1 MKQEIK
7 VLNEEEKSLKPAFY
21 EPSVCMCTP
30 DNPNTMGVCVT
41 LTEPVNGAILH
52 EAVERLRERFYYF
65 YVRVKLDGN
74 NLIVVPND
82 LPVVIRDTWDPIL
95 LCSAEANYHLLSF
108 KYEGNRLTAEISH
121 SITDGAGFLPYF
133 KSLLYY
139 YLSTITGQELDPS
152 GFRLLGDE
160 IPDAE
165 TGNPFAGLDLDAAEE
180 PLYQKPPVTDYFRL
194 GNPEENG
201 KRECTAFYLR
211 FPEEQVMQYCKEND
225 GSPNVL
231 FSVLLAKAARRYD
244 PADEKTVSCL
254 ISVDMKSQL
263 GNHENYRMFIDTAYV
278 DMPKE
283 QDDYD
288 IPKACTKAR
297 GQLIL
302 QAQPENV
309 MYTLKTRK
317 AGYEKMEQMP
327 LQMCV
332 DVLKP
337 ALGAHRASFCVSY
350 ANSRSFGP
358 LDLYIQEIYLL
369 SEPNVTD
376 VMVELSCINH
386 HFFAMFGQPFSS
398 EEFFRA
404 FLAELDDAGIPYE
417 IMRKEPFRLCGV
429 RYDDIEGVRL

>member
-1 MKQEIK
+1 M
-7 VLNEEEKSLKPAFY
+7 KPAFY
-21 EPSVCMCTP
+21 EPSICMCTP
-30 DNPNTMGVCVT
+30 ENPNTMGICAT
-41 LTEPVNGAILH
+41 LTEPINGTVLQ
-52 EAVERLRERFYYF
+52 ETVERLRGRFPYF
-65 YVRVKLDGN
+65 YVRVQLDGN
-74 NLIVVPND
+74 NLIVIRND
-82 LPVVIRDTWDPIL
+82 LPVVIRSTWEPIL
-95 LCSAEANYHLLSF
+95 LCSEDANYHLLSF
-108 KYEGNRLTAEISH
+108 KYEGNRLAAEVSH

-133 KSLLYY
+133 KSVLYY
-139 YLSTITGQELDPS
+139 YLSTVTGQEFDPT

-160 IPDAE
+160 IPETE
-165 TGNPFAGLDLDAAEE
+165 TGNPFANIDLDSEAE
-180 PLYQKPPVTDYFRL
+180 PLYQKPPITDYFRL
-194 GNPEENG
+194 KNPGGDE
-201 KRECTAFYLR
+201 KRECTAFFLR
-211 FPEEQVMQYCKEND
+211 FPEEQVMQYCREND

-244 PADEKTVSCL
+244 PASEKTVSCL
-254 ISVDMKSQL
+254 ISIDNKAQL
-263 GNHENYRMFIDTAYV
+263 GNFDNYRMFVNTTYV

-297 GQLIL
+297 GQLML

-309 MYTLKTRK
+309 KYVLKTQK

-327 LQMCV
+327 VQMCA
-332 DVLKP
+332 DILKQ
-337 ALGAHRASFCVSY
+337 AIGAHRASFCVSY
-350 ANSRSFGP
+350 TNSRSFGP
-358 LDLYIQEIYLL
+358 LDPYIQEVYVL

-386 HFFAMFGQPFSS
+386 HFYAMFGQPFSS

-429 RYDDIEGVRL
+429 RYDGIEGVNL

>member
-1 MKQEIK
+1 M
-7 VLNEEEKSLKPAFY
+7 KPAFY

-30 DNPNTMGVCVT
+30 DNPNTMGICVT
-41 LTEPVNGAILH
+41 LTEPVNCDALK
-52 EAVERLRERFYYF
+52 EAVERLRVRFPYF
-65 YVRVKLDGN
+65 YVRVKLEGN
-74 NLIVVPND
+74 NLIVVSND
-82 LPVVIRDTWDPIL
+82 LPVVIRSTWDPIL

-108 KYEGNRLTAEISH
+108 KFEGNRLAAEVSH

-133 KSLLYY
+133 KSVLYY
-139 YLSTITGQELDPS
+139 YLSTVTGQEFDPT
-152 GFRLLGDE
+152 GIRLIGDE
-160 IPDAE
+160 IPEAE
-165 TGNPFAGLDLDAAEE
+165 TGNPFADIDLDASDE

-194 GNPEENG
+194 ENPVKDG

-211 FPEEQVMQYCKEND
+211 FPEEQIMQYCKEND
-225 GSPNVL
+225 GSQNVL

-244 PADEKTVSCL
+244 PKDERTVSCL
-254 ISVDMKSQL
+254 ISVDMKAQL
-263 GNHENYRMFIDTAYV
+263 GKFENYRMFIDTAFV

-283 QDDYD
+283 QADYD
-288 IPKACTKAR
+288 ISKACTKAR

-309 MYTLKTRK
+309 RYTLKTRK

-327 LQMCV
+327 LQMCA
-332 DVLKP
+332 DVLKQ
-337 ALGAHRASFCVSY
+337 AIGAHRASFCVSY

-358 LDLYIQEIYLL
+358 LDPYIQEVYLL

-398 EEFFRA
+398 EDFFRA
-404 FLAELDDAGIPYE
+404 FLAELDDAGIPYD
-417 IMRKEPFRLCGV
+417 IVRKEPFRLCGV
-429 RYDDIEGVRL
+429 RYDDIEGVNL

>member
-1 MKQEIK
+1 
-7 VLNEEEKSLKPAFY
+7 
-21 EPSVCMCTP
+21 
-30 DNPNTMGVCVT
+30 MGICVT
-41 LTEPVNGAILH
+41 LTEPVNCDALK
-52 EAVERLRERFYYF
+52 EAVERLRDRFPYF
-65 YVRVKLDGN
+65 YVRAKLEGN

-95 LCSAEANYHLLSF
+95 LCSEEANYHLLSF
-108 KYEGNRLTAEISH
+108 KFEGNRLTAEISH

-133 KSLLYY
+133 KSVLYY
-139 YLSTITGQELDPS
+139 YLSTVTGQKLDPS
-152 GFRLLGDE
+152 GFRLLGDK
-160 IPDAE
+160 IPEAE
-165 TGNPFAGLDLDAAEE
+165 TGNPFADLDLDSAEE

-194 GNPEENG
+194 GNPEEVG

-211 FPEEQVMQYCKEND
+211 FPEEQIMQYCKEND

-244 PADEKTVSCL
+244 PADERTVSCL
-254 ISVDMKSQL
+254 ISVDMKAQL
-263 GNHENYRMFIDTAYV
+263 GNFENYRMFIDTAYV

-283 QDDYD
+283 QADYD
-288 IPKACTKAR
+288 ISKACTKAR

-350 ANSRSFGP
+350 ANCRSFGS
-358 LDLYIQEIYLL
+358 LDPYIREVYLL
-369 SEPNVTD
+369 SEPSVTD

-386 HFFAMFGQPFSS
+386 NFFAMFGQPFSS
-398 EEFFRA
+398 EDFFRA
-404 FLAELDDAGIPYE
+404 FLAELDDAGIPYD
-417 IMRKEPFRLCGV
+417 IMRKESFRLCGV
-429 RYDDIEGVRL
+429 RYDDIEGVCL

>member
-1 MKQEIK
+1 M
-7 VLNEEEKSLKPAFY
+7 KPAFY
-21 EPSVCMCTP
+21 EPSLCMCTQ
-30 DNPNTMGVCVT
+30 DNPNTMGICVT
-41 LTEPVNGAILH
+41 LTEPVNCDALK
-52 EAVERLRERFYYF
+52 ETVERLRDRFPYF
-65 YVRVKLDGN
+65 YVRAKLEGN

-95 LCSAEANYHLLSF
+95 LCSEEANYHLLSF
-108 KYEGNRLTAEISH
+108 KFEGNRLTAEISH

-133 KSLLYY
+133 KSVLYY
-139 YLSTITGQELDPS
+139 YLSTVTGQKLDPS
-152 GFRLLGDE
+152 GFRLLGDKNPE
-160 IPDAE
+160 AE
-165 TGNPFAGLDLDAAEE
+165 TGNPFADLDLDSAEE

-194 GNPEENG
+194 GNTEEVG

-211 FPEEQVMQYCKEND
+211 FPEEQIMQYCKEND

-231 FSVLLAKAARRYD
+231 FSVLLAKAARRYN
-244 PADEKTVSCL
+244 PADERTVSCL
-254 ISVDMKSQL
+254 ISVDMKAQL
-263 GNHENYRMFIDTAYV
+263 GNFENYRMFIDTAYV

-283 QDDYD
+283 QADYD
-288 IPKACTKAR
+288 ISKACTKAR

-327 LQMCV
+327 LQMCI

-350 ANSRSFGP
+350 ANSRSFGS
-358 LDLYIQEIYLL
+358 LDPYIREVYLL
-369 SEPNVTD
+369 SEPSVTD

-386 HFFAMFGQPFSS
+386 NFFAMFGQPFSS
-398 EEFFRA
+398 EDFFRA
-404 FLAELDDAGIPYE
+404 FLAELDDAGIPYD
-417 IMRKEPFRLCGV
+417 IMRKESFRLCGV
-429 RYDDIEGVRL
+429 RYDDIEGVCL

>member
-1 MKQEIK
+1 
-7 VLNEEEKSLKPAFY
+7 
-21 EPSVCMCTP
+21 
-30 DNPNTMGVCVT
+30 MGVCVT

-231 FSVLLAKAARRYD
+231 FSVLLAKAARR
-244 PADEKTVSCL
+244 
-254 ISVDMKSQL
+254 
-263 GNHENYRMFIDTAYV
+263 
-278 DMPKE
+278 
-283 QDDYD
+283 
-288 IPKACTKAR
+288 
-297 GQLIL
+297 
-302 QAQPENV
+302 
-309 MYTLKTRK
+309 
-317 AGYEKMEQMP
+317 
-327 LQMCV
+327 
-332 DVLKP
+332 
-337 ALGAHRASFCVSY
+337 
-350 ANSRSFGP
+350 
-358 LDLYIQEIYLL
+358 
-369 SEPNVTD
+369 
-376 VMVELSCINH
+376 
-386 HFFAMFGQPFSS
+386 
-398 EEFFRA
+398 
-404 FLAELDDAGIPYE
+404 
-417 IMRKEPFRLCGV
+417 
-429 RYDDIEGVRL
+429 

>member
-1 MKQEIK
+1 M
-7 VLNEEEKSLKPAFY
+7 KPAFY
-21 EPSVCMCTP
+21 EPSLCMCTQ
-30 DNPNTMGVCVT
+30 DNPNTMGICVT
-41 LTEPVNGAILH
+41 LTEPVNCDALK
-52 EAVERLRERFYYF
+52 EAVERLRDRFPYF
-65 YVRVKLDGN
+65 YVRAKLDGN

-95 LCSAEANYHLLSF
+95 LCSEEANYHLLSF
-108 KYEGNRLTAEISH
+108 KFEGNRLTAEISH

-133 KSLLYY
+133 KSVLYY
-139 YLSTITGQELDPS
+139 YLSTVTGQKLDPS
-152 GFRLLGDE
+152 GFRLLGDR
-160 IPDAE
+160 IPEAE
-165 TGNPFAGLDLDAAEE
+165 TGNPFADLDLDSAEE

-194 GNPEENG
+194 GNPEEVG

-211 FPEEQVMQYCKEND
+211 FPEEQIMQYCKEND

-244 PADEKTVSCL
+244 PADERTVSCL
-254 ISVDMKSQL
+254 ISVDMKAQL
-263 GNHENYRMFIDTAYV
+263 GNFENYRMFIDTAYV

-283 QDDYD
+283 QADYD
-288 IPKACTKAR
+288 ISKACTKAR

-332 DVLKP
+332 DVLKS

-350 ANSRSFGP
+350 ANSRSFGS
-358 LDLYIQEIYLL
+358 LDPYIREVYLL
-369 SEPNVTD
+369 SEPSVTD

-386 HFFAMFGQPFSS
+386 NFFAMFGQPFSS
-398 EEFFRA
+398 EDFFRA
-404 FLAELDDAGIPYE
+404 FLAELDDAGIPYD
-417 IMRKEPFRLCGV
+417 IMRKESFRLCGV
-429 RYDDIEGVRL
+429 RYDDIEGVCL

>member
-1 MKQEIK
+1 
-7 VLNEEEKSLKPAFY
+7 
-21 EPSVCMCTP
+21 
-30 DNPNTMGVCVT
+30 MGICAT
-41 LTEPVNGAILH
+41 LTEPINGTVLQ
-52 EAVERLRERFYYF
+52 ETVERLRGRFPYF
-65 YVRVKLDGN
+65 YVRVQLDGN
-74 NLIVVPND
+74 NLIVIRND
-82 LPVVIRDTWDPIL
+82 LPVVIRSTWEPIL
-95 LCSAEANYHLLSF
+95 LCSEDANYHLLSF
-108 KYEGNRLTAEISH
+108 KYEGNRLAAEVSH

-133 KSLLYY
+133 KSVLYY
-139 YLSTITGQELDPS
+139 YLSTVTGQEFDPT

-160 IPDAE
+160 IPETE
-165 TGNPFAGLDLDAAEE
+165 TGNPFANIDLDSETE
-180 PLYQKPPVTDYFRL
+180 PLYQKPPITDYFRL
-194 GNPEENG
+194 KNPGGDE
-201 KRECTAFYLR
+201 KRECTAFFLR

-244 PADEKTVSCL
+244 PASEKTVSCL
-254 ISVDMKSQL
+254 ISIDNKAQL
-263 GNHENYRMFIDTAYV
+263 GNFDNYRMFVNTTYV

-297 GQLIL
+297 GQLML

-309 MYTLKTRK
+309 KYVLKTQK

-327 LQMCV
+327 IQMCA
-332 DVLKP
+332 DILKQ
-337 ALGAHRASFCVSY
+337 AIGAHRASFCVSY
-350 ANSRSFGP
+350 ANSRSFGS
-358 LDLYIQEIYLL
+358 LDPYIQEVYVL

-386 HFFAMFGQPFSS
+386 HFYAMFGQPFSS
-398 EEFFRA
+398 EEFFSA

-429 RYDDIEGVRL
+429 RYDGIDGVNL

>member
-1 MKQEIK
+1 M
-7 VLNEEEKSLKPAFY
+7 KPAFY
-21 EPSVCMCTP
+21 EPSLCMCTQ
-30 DNPNTMGVCVT
+30 DNPNTMGICVT
-41 LTEPVNGAILH
+41 LTEPVNCDALK
-52 EAVERLRERFYYF
+52 EAVERLRDRFPYF
-65 YVRVKLDGN
+65 YVRAKLEGN

-95 LCSAEANYHLLSF
+95 LCSEEANYHLLSF
-108 KYEGNRLTAEISH
+108 KFEGNRLTAEISH

-133 KSLLYY
+133 KSVLYY
-139 YLSTITGQELDPS
+139 YLSTVTGQKLDPS
-152 GFRLLGDE
+152 GFRLLGDR
-160 IPDAE
+160 IPEAE
-165 TGNPFAGLDLDAAEE
+165 TGNPFADLDLDSAEE

-194 GNPEENG
+194 GNPEEVG

-211 FPEEQVMQYCKEND
+211 FPEEQIMQYCKEND

-231 FSVLLAKAARRYD
+231 FSVLLAKAARRYN
-244 PADEKTVSCL
+244 PADERTVSCL
-254 ISVDMKSQL
+254 ISVDMKAQL
-263 GNHENYRMFIDTAYV
+263 GNFENYRMFIDTAYV

-283 QDDYD
+283 QADYD
-288 IPKACTKAR
+288 ISKACTKAR

-327 LQMCV
+327 LQMCI

-350 ANSRSFGP
+350 ANSRSFGS
-358 LDLYIQEIYLL
+358 LDPYIREVYLL
-369 SEPNVTD
+369 SEPSVTD

-386 HFFAMFGQPFSS
+386 NFFAMFGQPFSS
-398 EEFFRA
+398 EDFFRA
-404 FLAELDDAGIPYE
+404 FLAELDDAGIPYD
-417 IMRKEPFRLCGV
+417 IMRKESFRLCGV
-429 RYDDIEGVRL
+429 RYDDIEGVCL

>member
-1 MKQEIK
+1 M
-7 VLNEEEKSLKPAFY
+7 KPAFY
-21 EPSVCMCTP
+21 EPSICMCTP
-30 DNPNTMGVCVT
+30 DNPNTMGICTT
-41 LTEPVNGAILH
+41 LTEPINGAVLQ
-52 EAVERLRERFYYF
+52 ETVERLRGRFPYF
-65 YVRVKLDGN
+65 YVRVQLDGN
-74 NLIVVPND
+74 NLIVVRND
-82 LPVVIRDTWDPIL
+82 LPVVIRSTWEPIL
-95 LCSAEANYHLLSF
+95 LCSEEANYHLLSF
-108 KYEGNRLTAEISH
+108 KYEGNRLAAEVSH

-133 KSLLYY
+133 KSVLYY
-139 YLSTITGQELDPS
+139 YLSTVTGQEFDPT

-160 IPDAE
+160 IPETE
-165 TGNPFAGLDLDAAEE
+165 TGNPFANIDLDSEAE
-180 PLYQKPPVTDYFRL
+180 PLYQKPPVTEYFRL
-194 GNPEENG
+194 KNPAGDE
-201 KRECTAFYLR
+201 KRDCTAFYLR

-244 PADEKTVSCL
+244 SESEKTISCL
-254 ISVDMKSQL
+254 ISIDNKAQL
-263 GNHENYRMFIDTAYV
+263 GNFDNYRMFVNTTYV

-297 GQLIL
+297 GQLML

-309 MYTLKTRK
+309 KYVLKTQK

-327 LQMCV
+327 VQMCA
-332 DVLKP
+332 DILKQ
-337 ALGAHRASFCVSY
+337 AIGAHRASFCVSY

-358 LDLYIQEIYLL
+358 LDPYIQEVYVL

-386 HFFAMFGQPFSS
+386 HFYAMFGQPFSS

-429 RYDDIEGVRL
+429 RYDGIEGVNL